1 MTLNF
6 PNQSRSFDERRH
18 RVCFWGYDGPI
29 EISFY
34 AGAEALQK
42 LSHDMG
48 GTEAWCLQTF
58 DASVEQIHE
67 AADKVYKRGKG
78 EYAYTL
84 GAEDL

>member
-34 AGAEALQK
+34 AGADALQK
-42 LSHDMG
+42 LSPDMG
-48 GTEAWCLQTF
+48 GTEDWCLKTF
-58 DASVEQIHE
+58 DAAVERIHE